1 MFQDS
6 VHESAE
12 EGVHGFRVHVFR
24 MPLDGGN
31 EVAFFA
37 FDGFDDAVSCPC
49 GRAEAL
55 GEFLDAF
62 SVAGVDVEALA

>member
-1 MFQDS
+1 MSMKARKRD
-6 VHESAE
+6 
-12 EGVHGFRVHVFR
+12 HGFRVHVFR
-24 MPLDGGN
+24 IPLDGGK

-55 GEFLDAF
+55 GSFLMP
-62 SVAGVDVEALA
+62 SLWRG